1 MKAGSLVICVNT
13 TGLHPDMPL
22 DRLPELGELYTVRE
36 MIPDHRGPQHPDGV
50 ALEGIRGDRFLI
62 HTWQGMRRVEAHF
75 HAWRFRELLSP
86 EEIEELEAVRE
97 EAFENDS
104 VIHTSGGI
112 M

>member
-1 MKAGSLVICVNT
+1 MICVNT
-13 TGLHPDMPL
+13 AGLHAAMPL

-50 ALEGIRGDRFLI
+50 ALVGIRGGRFLI
-62 HTWQGMRRVEAHF
+62 HTWQGMRLVEAHF
-75 HAWRFRELLSP
+75 HTWRFREMLSP
-86 EEIEELEAVRE
+86 EEIEELEALTE
-97 EAFENDS
+97 EALEDDI